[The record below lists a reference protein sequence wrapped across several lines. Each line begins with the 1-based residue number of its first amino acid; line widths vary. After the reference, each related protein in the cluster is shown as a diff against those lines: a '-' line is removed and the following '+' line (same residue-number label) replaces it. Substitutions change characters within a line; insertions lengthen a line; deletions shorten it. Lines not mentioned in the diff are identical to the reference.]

1 MTAELFLQV
10 KRKLNITW
18 EDSETDARVKDIIK
32 SAIPTLKHKLGI
44 TDEAFDFGVEGAE
57 HTLFLAYCLYEWN
70 HSTNEF
76 DVNYALEIAQIRAKY
91 SVAYYLANNTE
102 GSEDGDEQG

>member
-44 TDEAFDFGVEGAE
+44 TDSSFDFAVEGAE
-57 HTLFLAYCLYEWN
+57 NTLFLAYCLYEWN
-70 HSTNEF
+70 HSVNEF
-76 DVNYALEIAQIRAKY
+76 DVNYANDIAQIRAKNE
-91 SVAYYLANNTE
+91 VAYYLAHE
-102 GSEDGDEQG
+102 SEEPDE

>member
-1 MTAELFLQV
+1 MNAELFLQV

-44 TDEAFDFGVEGAE
+44 TDSSFDFATESAE
-57 HTLFLAYCLYEWN
+57 NTLFLAYCLYEWN

-76 DVNYALEIAQIRAKY
+76 DVNYANDIAQIRMKNE
-91 SVAYYLANNTE
+91 VAFYLANNAE
-102 GSEDGDEQG
+102 RSANADE